1 MAALLTV
8 PATRADELRREL
20 RKACIAAFGVLHA
33 A

>member
-1 MAALLTV
+1 LAV

-20 RKACIAAFGVLHA
+20 RRAGIAAFGVLEA